1 LGNAGCHNC
10 GIGIAVPGNFGHRT
24 ASDER
29 PFVLYGIAPTGQK
42 HLVNTH

>member
-10 GIGIAVPGNFGHRT
+10 GIDIAVPGNFGHRT

-29 PFVLYGIAPTGQK
+29 PFVLYDSVPIGQK
-42 HLVNTH
+42 RFANTH